1 MTEPLSKEQI
11 DAIRARADAASP
23 APWHTI
29 GFPWAESEDAD
40 TWVKSGSNDPHI
52 STFVCDCLGMIE
64 PDDEFEPNDFRPR
77 ENAEFIACARQD
89 VPALLAHIDALE
101 AEIGALREAILNLG
115 GDPDQA
121 WFWTD
126 RWQQLEREAQED
138 IDAGRVEDASDF
150 LAE

>member
-1 MTEPLSKEQI
+1 MDKQQI
-11 DAIRARADAASP
+11 TTWIEAAQQEVDRISREGTARRCIPVQPTDTDILLRDGAEMMAA
-23 APWHTI
+23 A
-29 GFPWAESEDAD
+29 
-40 TWVKSGSNDPHI
+40 
-52 STFVCDCLGMIE
+52 
-64 PDDEFEPNDFRPR
+64 
-77 ENAEFIACARQD
+77 
-89 VPALLAHIDALE
+89 LAHIDAQA
-101 AEIGALREAILNLG
+101 AEIGALREAIRNLG

>member
-1 MTEPLSKEQI
+1 MSTLYYHPRRGGKATKMSELLSKEQF
-11 DAIRARADAASP
+11 DAVRGAVASLDQLYADHPQLRGSRFEENQILFESLTSNSVTIR
-23 APWHTI
+23 
-29 GFPWAESEDAD
+29 
-40 TWVKSGSNDPHI
+40 
-52 STFVCDCLGMIE
+52 
-64 PDDEFEPNDFRPR
+64 
-77 ENAEFIACARQD
+77 
-89 VPALLAHIDALE
+89 ALLAHIDALE

>member
-1 MTEPLSKEQI
+1 MMEVDLYAEWLESAQREADRISEEGT
-11 DAIRARADAASP
+11 ARRCIP
-23 APWHTI
+23 RQNT
-29 GFPWAESEDAD
+29 D
-40 TWVKSGSNDPHI
+40 TD
-52 STFVCDCLGMIE
+52 
-64 PDDEFEPNDFRPR
+64 
-77 ENAEFIACARQD
+77 
-89 VPALLAHIDALE
+89 ALLADGVVLMRSAMATIDALE

>member
-1 MTEPLSKEQI
+1 MDERLTDEQLQ
-11 DAIRARADAASP
+11 AIRERQEAVKATALKEHEARQALEQDSSAAEKHY
-23 APWHTI
+23 ALI
-29 GFPWAESEDAD
+29 
-40 TWVKSGSNDPHI
+40 
-52 STFVCDCLGMIE
+52 
-64 PDDEFEPNDFRPR
+64 
-77 ENAEFIACARQD
+77 NAEFEWEDARRHAEAFAD
-89 VPALLAHIDALE
+89 EDIEALLAHIDALE